1 MYNKTMDCQYSKNQE
16 HDKRSVK
23 FYGGVSIRGKV
34 VVQTFGINKAIRPLQ

>member
-23 FYGGVSIRGKV
+23 FYGGGGSLSEAKW
-34 VVQTFGINKAIRPLQ
+34 